1 MKSSDESFDSDMIEI
16 LTISEVKVKKLVAKL
31 IVQGDKTLFMDFL
44 TFSLE
49 KKTIKK
55 FWEG

>member
-1 MKSSDESFDSDMIEI
+1 MPDESFDSDMTEI

-31 IVQGDKTLFMDFL
+31 VVQRDETLFMDFL

>member
-1 MKSSDESFDSDMIEI
+1 MKSSDESFDSDMTEI

-31 IVQGDKTLFMDFL
+31 VVQRDETLFMDFL

-49 KKTIKK
+49 KKNN
-55 FWEG
+55 